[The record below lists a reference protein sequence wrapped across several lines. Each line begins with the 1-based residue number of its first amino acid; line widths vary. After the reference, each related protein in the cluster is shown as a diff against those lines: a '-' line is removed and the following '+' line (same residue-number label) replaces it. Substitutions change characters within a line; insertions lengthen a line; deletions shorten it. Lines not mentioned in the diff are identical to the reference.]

1 MRTKRSTESKKT
13 TARGARATTKATRA
27 AAGGDSIATKKAWV
41 AGIDGL
47 SLGIAGAAIVVAGI
61 LVAAY
66 RPAHP
71 EEINAKTEAST
82 AVAKLDASFDARGG
96 TDAPSKTID
105 ETASRSGSTWP
116 TPLTITGCL
125 DRDGDAYRLTDAVGI
140 GLPKSRSW
148 KSAFLKKN
156 ASSITVVDADRRA
169 RLQDHLGQRVTV
181 TGTMV
186 NREMQIGSMRLL
198 SESCSE
204 KTKI

>member
-13 TARGARATTKATRA
+13 TTRA
-27 AAGGDSIATKKAWV
+27 ARAKTAAVAVKRSTHTPWVV
-41 AGIDGL
+41 AGVDGL
-47 SLGIAGAAIVVAGI
+47 SLAIAGVVIVAAGI

-66 RPAHP
+66 RPAS
-71 EEINAKTEAST
+71 A
-82 AVAKLDASFDARGG
+82 
-96 TDAPSKTID
+96 D
-105 ETASRSGSTWP
+105 ETSARVEATAAAPPADAIESRQTSSAAPAKSAIDTPISAAGRTAWP
-116 TPLTITGCL
+116 APLTITGCL
-125 DRDGDAYRLTDAVGI
+125 DRDGDSYRLTDAAGT

-148 KSAFLKKN
+148 KSGFLKKN
-156 ASSITVVDADRRA
+156 ASSITVVDGDRHA

-198 SESCSE
+198 SESCSD

>member
-13 TARGARATTKATRA
+13 TTRA
-27 AAGGDSIATKKAWV
+27 ARAKTAPVAAKISTHTPWV
-41 AGIDGL
+41 AGVDGL
-47 SLGIAGAAIVVAGI
+47 SLAIAGVVIVAAGI

-66 RPAHP
+66 RPASTDETSARVEATASARQADAFESP
-71 EEINAKTEAST
+71 RTSSTAPDRSAVDAPAST
-82 AVAKLDASFDARGG
+82 ARS
-96 TDAPSKTID
+96 
-105 ETASRSGSTWP
+105 TAWP
-116 TPLTITGCL
+116 APLTISGCL
-125 DRDGDAYRLTDAVGI
+125 DRDGDSYRLTDAAGV

-148 KSAFLKKN
+148 KSGFLKKN
-156 ASSITVVDADRRA
+156 ASSITVVDGDRHA

-198 SESCSE
+198 SESCSD